1 MSVVMLP
8 SIFGFPEEFEVDCFG
23 AAVFFGFTA
32 GFLVV
37 FTVSCLTGTA
47 VLRTESE
54 AEFSFFF
61 PDASEERFPVADV
74 FFSDARFTAFA
85 GFAVFAGF
93 TIFAGFA
100 V

>member
-8 SIFGFPEEFEVDCFG
+8 SIFGSLEEFEVDRFG
-23 AAVFFGFTA
+23 TAVFFGFTA

-37 FTVSCLTGTA
+37 FTVSCLTGDA
-47 VLRTESE
+47 VLRKESE

-61 PDASEERFPVADV
+61 PDASEELCPVADV

-85 GFAVFAGF
+85 VFAVFAGF
-93 TIFAGFA
+93 
-100 V
+100 VV